1 MKILLINDIGSEA
14 GGVET
19 MILQLMKSLTAQGH
33 TVKLLTGDEYPQ
45 SIRINDYEF
54 KSFKSDSWKRFF
66 LYIYNPYAA
75 ITLKKVLREFKPDLV
90 HIHNMSKASS
100 AILFQLKHYP
110 TVMTVHDVGCI
121 DQTTFN
127 KIYSLHRFKEQYT
140 NYFIFKRG
148 LAYYIQKLR
157 FKILRHAQKNIDLF
171 ISPSN
176 AMVTVIKEGGLSAP
190 VKTIHNGMQTHT
202 RPKSVKYSKEP
213 SRILFVGRLVNEKG
227 VMVLVRAIREIVS
240 VFPTLKLT
248 IVGDGPVIST
258 ISEYIEKNNL
268 EKYVILTKNVKH
280 DAIYTYY
287 ENTDIVVVPS
297 IYFEPLGIV
306 AIEAMMAGRPVI
318 ASAAGGLVE
327 LVDDGITGTLVEPGN
342 VTQLADS
349 IIRLLSDP
357 KKLEAMGRAGLK
369 KSEAFSATNYIDQTI
384 STYKAVISK
393 YHS

>member
-19 MILQLMKSLTAQGH
+19 MVLQLMKSLTAQGH

-54 KSFKSDSWKRFF
+54 KSFDSDSWKRYF

-75 ITLKKVLREFKPDLV
+75 ISLKKILREFKPDLV

-121 DQTTFN
+121 DQTAFN
-127 KIYSLHRFKEQYT
+127 KIYSLHSFKEQYT
-140 NYFIFKRG
+140 NYFIFKHG

-176 AMVTVIKEGGLSAP
+176 AMAKVIQEGRLPAP
-190 VKTIHNGMQTHT
+190 VITIHNGVQPHISA
-202 RPKSVKYSKEP
+202 KSAQYSKEP

-227 VMVLVRAIREIVS
+227 VMVLVRAIREIVP
-240 VFPTLKLT
+240 VFPTLMLT
-248 IVGDGPVIST
+248 IVGDGPIMLN
-258 ISEYIEKNNL
+258 INEYIRKNDL
-268 EKYVILTKNVKH
+268 QKYVILTKNVRH
-280 DAIYTYY
+280 DEINAYY
-287 ENTDIVVVPS
+287 ENTDIVIVPS
-297 IYFEPLGIV
+297 TYFEPLATV

-318 ASAAGGLVE
+318 ASDAGGLVE
-327 LVDDGITGTLVEPGN
+327 LVGDGITGLLVEPGN
-342 VTQLADS
+342 ATQLADS
-349 IIRLLSDP
+349 VIKLLSDP
-357 KKLEAMGRAGLK
+357 KKIEAMGQAGLK
-369 KSEAFSATNYIDQTI
+369 RSAAFSATNYIDLTI
-384 STYKAVISK
+384 STYKAVILK